1 MLAILN
7 TDTKL
12 GREKKDE
19 ATGGLLKVQWRSLMK
34 RALVM
39 MTTGCKDSL
48 ENEYKMRRKE
58 RFGVLVDDAEGAAEG
73 ERTAAIK

>member
-1 MLAILN
+1 M
-7 TDTKL
+7 T
-12 GREKKDE
+12 
-19 ATGGLLKVQWRSLMK
+19 

-48 ENEYKMRRKE
+48 GNEYKNEKKRRIC
-58 RFGVLVDDAEGAAEG
+58 VLVVDGEGAAED

>member
-12 GREKKDE
+12 GTEKKDE
-19 ATGGLLKVQWRSLMK
+19 GTGGLLKVQWRSLMR

-48 ENEYKMRRKE
+48 ENEYKNEKKRKIWCSRR
-58 RFGVLVDDAEGAAEG
+58 R
-73 ERTAAIK
+73 R